1 MIIKIRYIDI
11 TSASVT
17 RPPSLALNWAV
28 AANPA
33 TAISKGTLNLEDN
46 AGPSEKAAAPS
57 PAMELLPLFSP
68 LADNEPK
75 IQQTVLCR

>member
-46 AGPSEKAAAPS
+46 AGPSEI
-57 PAMELLPLFSP
+57 LLLFSP

-75 IQQTVLCR
+75 IQQTVLCP

>member
-1 MIIKIRYIDI
+1 MIINIRYIDI

-46 AGPSEKAAAPS
+46 AGPSEKAAPS